1 MPRTAPT
8 VNGTPTYVIVS
19 LRAIDANGQLDT
31 IPFRTTLARATN
43 AAVEAVVAKQAAAS
57 NANVYDVV
65 IEMHYS
71 AASVTPTAAVEE
83 PRESIKDAIVVLEK
97 DIASGASQESLILA
111 PLDSLFL
118 EGSNDVDITQTPFT
132 EWNTAVDALLP
143 TTYAPISTRFSERKG
158 TNSKTRL

>member
-8 VNGTPTYVIVS
+8 VNGTPTFVIVS
-19 LRAIDANGQLDT
+19 LRMIDANGQLDS
-31 IPFRTTLARATN
+31 IPYRTTLARATN

-57 NANVYDVV
+57 NGNVYDCV
-65 IEMHYS
+65 IELHYAAATVSPSS
-71 AASVTPTAAVEE
+71 ATEA
-83 PRESIKDAIVVLEK
+83 PRESIKDAIVILEK
-97 DIASGASQESLILA
+97 DVAAGASQESLILA

-118 EGSNDVDITQTPFT
+118 DGTNDVDITQTPFT
-132 EWNTAVDALLP
+132 EYNTAVDALLP